1 MVTSGCQG
9 CTRVIGTRVGVAM
22 HSDAESGG
30 GQHFALAG

>member
-1 MVTSGCQG
+1 MVTFACQG
-9 CTRVIGTRVGVAM
+9 STRVIGTRVGVAM